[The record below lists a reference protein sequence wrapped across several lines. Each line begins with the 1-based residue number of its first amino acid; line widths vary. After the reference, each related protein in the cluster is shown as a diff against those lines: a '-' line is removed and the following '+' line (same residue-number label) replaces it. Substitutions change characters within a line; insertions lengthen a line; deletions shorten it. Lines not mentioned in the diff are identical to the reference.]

1 MECLFCN
8 IVEKKVKAD
17 MVLEREKFVAFRDI
31 HPKAP
36 VHLLAV
42 PRKHIDSVA
51 HLQKEDVGLMGEL
64 LFFAK
69 EVAREQSLEG
79 YKLQINVGRKG
90 GQVIDHIHL
99 HILGGNAEEI

>member
-1 MECLFCN
+1 MECIFCN

-36 VHLLAV
+36 VHLLAI

-51 HLQKEDVGLMGEL
+51 HLQEEDAGLMGEL
-64 LFFAK
+64 LLFAK
-69 EVAREQSLEG
+69 DVAREQNLEG

-90 GQVIDHIHL
+90 GQVVDHIHL